1 MGSLLPSLDALLT
14 AVREAA
20 AQAGPEVARAAVFDA
35 DGTLWRGD
43 IGDAAFEA
51 AAAADMIDRATWD
64 GPVRDWAAR
73 WDLELPDEI
82 EAGVARIFR
91 AARGPELADA
101 GVRHGR
107 AEGAWREELYAMQ
120 AWVYAG
126 RARSAVQDFGERLFH
141 EGFADG
147 IFTDMHALLRA
158 LDALGI
164 EVWIASASHG
174 ALVAAG
180 APRLDVQL
188 ARALGMEPAL
198 DDEGRTLP
206 RIARGTYGP
215 AKAEAARTALGGR
228 RPLAACGDSVLTTDR
243 ELLET
248 AVLPVAVAPRGAHRE
263 AALAHTR
270 MHLFDPRR

>member
-51 AAAADMIDRATWD
+51 AAGAGMIERATWD
-64 GPVRDWAAR
+64 GPVRAWAAR
-73 WDLELPDEI
+73 WDLELPDELQ
-82 EAGVARIFR
+82 AGVERIFR
-91 AARGPELADA
+91 AARGTELADA
-101 GVRHGR
+101 GQRHGR

-126 RARSAVQDFGERLFH
+126 RPRDAVHDFGARLFD

-147 IFTDMHALLRA
+147 VFAEMRA
-158 LDALGI
+158 LVDALHALGI

-180 APRLDVQL
+180 APRLGVPVP
-188 ARALGMEPAL
+188 RALGMEPAL
-198 DDEGRTLP
+198 DEAGRTLA

-215 AKAEAARTALGGR
+215 AKAEAARAALAGR
-228 RPLAACGDSVLTTDR
+228 RPLAAFGDSVLSTDR
-243 ELLET
+243 ELLES
-248 AVLPVAVAPRGAHRE
+248 AELPVAVAPRGAHRD
-263 AALAHTR
+263 AALAHAR
-270 MHLFDPRR
+270 IRLFDPRR